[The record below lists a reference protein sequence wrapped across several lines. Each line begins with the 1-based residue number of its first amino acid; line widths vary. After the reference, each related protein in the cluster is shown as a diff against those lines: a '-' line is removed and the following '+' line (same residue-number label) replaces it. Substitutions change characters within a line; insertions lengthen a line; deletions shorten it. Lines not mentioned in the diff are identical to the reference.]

1 MDNYN
6 AKQQLNNTR
15 LLLEKIYQLYNGDTD
30 GEMVMIDE
38 LDCFIYKGKKMH
50 FDQNI
55 IMYTSEEGM
64 IKIDGTEANDNAIAK
79 SFVKINGKDEVGFD
93 MLTDQ
98 IEEIQFV
105 ENVIDKLNNK
115 LNPNHKLH

>member
-6 AKQQLNNTR
+6 AKHQLNNTR

-64 IKIDGTEANDNAIAK
+64 IKIDGTEANDNTIAK